1 MSFFASVLLPWT
13 CHWLKME
20 WWTSTLP
27 FLASYDHLWTLKD
40 LKVHSKLCSTRYPW
54 ILVFFSVQYSKHQL
68 VNTGIHYLWIISDV
82 KIPDCLS
89 GTINFP
95 ILFILFGT
103 KISHTAEKKISNFI
117 PRIEHKFYSAITYA
131 KQCINKRL
139 PHKGN
144 LKL

>member
-1 MSFFASVLLPWT
+1 M
-13 CHWLKME
+13 
-20 WWTSTLP
+20 
-27 FLASYDHLWTLKD
+27 
-40 LKVHSKLCSTRYPW
+40 
-54 ILVFFSVQYSKHQL
+54 FFSVQYSKHQL
-68 VNTGIHYLWIISDV
+68 VNTGIHYLRIISDV

-89 GTINFP
+89 GAINFP

-117 PRIEHKFYSAITYA
+117 PRIEHKFYSAIMYV

-144 LKL
+144 LKF